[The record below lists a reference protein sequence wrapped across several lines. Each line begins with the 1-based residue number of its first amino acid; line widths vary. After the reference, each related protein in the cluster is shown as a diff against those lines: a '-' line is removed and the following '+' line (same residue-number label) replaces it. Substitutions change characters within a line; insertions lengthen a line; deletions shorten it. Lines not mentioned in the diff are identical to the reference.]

1 MRFVDPDRLWLLL
14 LVAALAA
21 GYVAV
26 QARRRTYA
34 LRFSDASLLDTVAP
48 RRPRWRRH
56 LVATTF
62 IAAIASLVLALAGP
76 SRTEQ
81 VPRERATVVLTIDT
95 SLSMGAEDVD
105 PTRIDAAKAA
115 AIAFL
120 DDAPDTVDVGLV
132 SYNGVPVV
140 RVTPTDDRNIVR
152 SAVQELELG
161 EATATGDAIFAS
173 LEALT
178 GVLDRAG
185 ENPDETP
192 AVIVLLSDG
201 TPTVGRTV
209 EEAVTAAIEASVP
222 VSTVAF
228 GTPDGVVTVPDVNNP
243 GRTVTV
249 PVPVDEPTLR
259 LIANGTGGSF
269 FTAASSDE
277 LAAVYRD
284 IGTTVG
290 FEEVD
295 RDVSDWFTGTA
306 LVLALLTGLLSLFWF
321 QRLP

>member
-1 MRFVDPDRLWLLL
+1 
-14 LVAALAA
+14 
-21 GYVAV
+21 
-26 QARRRTYA
+26 
-34 LRFSDASLLDTVAP
+34 AP

-95 SLSMGAEDVD
+95 SLAMGAEDVD